1 MNELVERSIKD
12 EISILYDMET
22 NNYLM
27 ERAISKLDKKI
38 NSLGKKGYIPK
49 PVKRKFEHD
58 YLHELGMTETMTLC
72 ATIGAILGALIG
84 FFTEGFWSGVLD
96 LFIGALIS
104 GFIGIPIYIITYY
117 VKKNKA
123 LKEIDKVYTREC
135 LEARKKAAD
144 DARRVKRELEQKK
157 LLIDQKRI
165 LLKKYEESRRLIPLL
180 YDSIGIDEK
189 FRNLIAM
196 GYMNEFIR
204 LGISTKLSGT
214 DGLYYLIMQELRWD
228 QMQYTLT
235 EISNRLS
242 EIIDNQRSL
251 YRELVDINA
260 KCDRIVRDTTA
271 SVEKAE
277 RNNELCEELINQTQ
291 IATYAAERAERELMF
306 QNYLLI
312 TN

>member
-38 NSLGKKGYIPK
+38 NSLGKKGYISK
-49 PVKRKFEHD
+49 PVKREAEYYD
-58 YLHELGMTETMTLC
+58 IIDE
-72 ATIGAILGALIG
+72 TIGFGAMGAWGGGILGAIIGFISDGFLSGFFGLLIG
-84 FFTEGFWSGVLD
+84 GVIGGVLGVV
-96 LFIGALIS
+96 LGAANV
-104 GFIGIPIYIITYY
+104 YN
-117 VKKNKA
+117 KKRK
-123 LKEIDKVYTREC
+123 DREAI
-135 LEARKKAAD
+135 EKKYASDSADARRRTAAD
-144 DARRVKRELEQKK
+144 TERVKRELEQKK